1 MSSYSSSPA
10 VQTSTVKAVIA
21 PNPDLKGV
29 VMLDGD
35 PGVAGQVLT
44 SQGPGVAPTWETN
57 GAGTGSV
64 TTVSVVS
71 ANGVSGS
78 VATATTTPAITLTLG
93 DIAPTGLKAPTATLS
108 TLPAATVA
116 GQLLFVSD
124 ANSDVGTI
132 CFADGAVWIDI
143 KTGLTVA

>member
-10 VQTSTVKAVIA
+10 VQTSTVVGVVA
-21 PNPDLKGV
+21 PNPDLKGNV
-29 VMLDGD
+29 TVNGD
-35 PGVAGQVLT
+35 PGTAGQVLT
-44 SQGPGVAPTWETN
+44 SSGPGAAPTWQDN
-57 GAGTGSV
+57 ASGDGTV

-78 VATATTTPAITLTLG
+78 VANATTTPAITLTLG
-93 DIAPTGLKAPTATLS
+93 DIAPAGVKVPTATLS
-108 TLPAATVA
+108 ALPAATTA

-132 CFADGAVWIDI
+132 CFADGTAWIDI